1 MARIVKRYAQF
12 VLGAA
17 VAGGGFYGALGLLG
31 TVLPG
36 TSEAL
41 ARAVFA
47 VGLLL
52 GLAWHALRGDH
63 LFTWPRRQIRRD
75 VALHPRYG
83 MVVYGAVLGVGVL
96 TLVTTPLVWL
106 GALGAVASG
115 SPVVGA
121 ILGLGFGLARATV
134 LGTQYLLKRAR
145 PERDSPALRHQTG
158 VVRLV
163 GAVGALVLGA
173 GWALSP
179 WR

>member
-1 MARIVKRYAQF
+1 M
-12 VLGAA
+12 
-17 VAGGGFYGALGLLG
+17 
-31 TVLPG
+31 LPG

-41 ARAVFA
+41 ARPIFA

-83 MVVYGAVLGVGVL
+83 MFIYGAVLGVGVL

-106 GALGAVASG
+106 GGLGVVASG

-121 ILGLGFGLARATV
+121 ILGLAFGLARATV